1 VRDKI
6 KQLLSEIQAGNFNAL
21 ARGITLV
28 ENELQGYDELLL
40 QLRDTQSAR
49 LLGITGPPG
58 AGKSTLVNALLTY
71 WTQKG
76 KKIAVIAV
84 DPSSPFNYGAL
95 LGDRIR
101 MSEFYTHPDV
111 FIRSLATRGALGGL
125 HPKIIEITDL
135 VKNAPF
141 DIILV
146 ETVGVGQS
154 EVEIAGLA
162 DCTIVTLIPE
172 SGDTIQTMKA
182 GIMEIANIFVVN
194 KADREAADAVYNN
207 LRILVHERAKD
218 GKEIPVVKTIATEHN
233 GVETLA
239 KAVEQ
244 YFAEL
249 NSIPEKRIQLLA
261 DKCWQLIQAQRMK
274 NIDRAELIKM
284 LATALNEPGFNIYA
298 FTQHFLQLLH

>member
-274 NIDRAELIKM
+274 NIDRAELIKK
-284 LATALNEPGFNIYA
+284 LAIALNEPGFNIYA

>member
-1 VRDKI
+1 MRDKI

-233 GVETLA
+233 GIEMLA

-244 YFAEL
+244 YFTEL
-249 NSIPEKRIQLLA
+249 NSVPEKRIQLLA

-274 NIDRAELIKM
+274 NIDRAELIKT

-298 FTQHFLQLLH
+298 FTQHFLQLSH

>member
-40 QLRDTQSAR
+40 QLLDTQSAR

-141 DIILV
+141 DIILI

-207 LRILVHERAKD
+207 LRILVHERAKN

-233 GVETLA
+233 GIETLA

-274 NIDRAELIKM
+274 NIDRAELIKK
-284 LATALNEPGFNIYA
+284 LAAALNEPGFNIYA
-298 FTQHFLQLLH
+298 FTQRFLQLLH

>member
-1 VRDKI
+1 MRDKI

-274 NIDRAELIKM
+274 NIDRAELIKK
-284 LATALNEPGFNIYA
+284 LAIALNEPGFNIYA